1 MCRIL
6 KGNLA
11 ERLGRNISSWAGIL
25 QPRPDYNSTWPDYLR
40 LGRNKLRPTGTS
52 GPGRHSS
59 PVPAGPDVLHPAGPG
74 NLHPGWARSA
84 ASRPPSRP
92 NGPAGLR
99 PGRASRPA
107 SAPAGPS
114 SVLPRLG
121 RLHAPAGPRLG
132 LRRFTPAGPGRAP
145 PAGPPSPARL
155 LFLQR
160 PDGLPSAAPRLGRI
174 RRIRPGRDF
183 PPDRH
188 ILNSGWAGLC
198 YSGWARMGLPWPRP
212 DYLHSRPDYY
222 SCRPRFT
229 PSGIYT
235 SSSSTPLLDAS
246 PGTPQGSDWHIL
258 LRHMLVLG
266 RPLAQ
271 TSISLLSWSVLS
283 SGGG

>member
-74 NLHPGWARSA
+74 NLHPGWAWSA

-121 RLHAPAGPRLG
+121 RLPCPGWTPAGPPPLHPGWAGTSAPGWAAFPSTPPLPSAPRWAAFRCAPAGP
-132 LRRFTPAGPGRAP
+132 
-145 PAGPPSPARL
+145 
-155 LFLQR
+155 
-160 PDGLPSAAPRLGRI
+160 D
-174 RRIRPGRDF
+174 
-183 PPDRH
+183 
-188 ILNSGWAGLC
+188 
-198 YSGWARMGLPWPRP
+198 
-212 DYLHSRPDYY
+212 
-222 SCRPRFT
+222 
-229 PSGIYT
+229 
-235 SSSSTPLLDAS
+235 
-246 PGTPQGSDWHIL
+246 
-258 LRHMLVLG
+258 
-266 RPLAQ
+266 
-271 TSISLLSWSVLS
+271 
-283 SGGG
+283 